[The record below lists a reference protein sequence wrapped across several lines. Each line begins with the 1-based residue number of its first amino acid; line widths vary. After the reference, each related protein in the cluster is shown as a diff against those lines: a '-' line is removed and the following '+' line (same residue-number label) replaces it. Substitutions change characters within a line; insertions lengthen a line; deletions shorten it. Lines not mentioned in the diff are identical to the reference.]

1 MEEYKYEILQAHTK
15 YENNILI
22 SVAVLWKR
30 YGEIRAS
37 FSDLNRSVGY
47 HYLKDYDVFATH
59 RLLIKIA
66 DEGRQL
72 NDKEKKIYFPKQKIA

>member
-1 MEEYKYEILQAHTK
+1 MEEYKYEILQVHSTFT
-15 YENNILI
+15 NGVLI

-37 FSDLNRSVGY
+37 LSDLNRSVGY

-59 RLLIKIA
+59 RLFIKIA

-72 NDKEKKIYFPKQKIA
+72 TDKEKKIYFPKQKIA